1 LGDLEGIA
9 MGFKGVEKVYALQA
23 GREVRVFVKPE
34 EVSDLEAKNMARSIA
49 EKIEKDLKYPG
60 EIRVCLIR
68 ENRIVEFAR

>member
-1 LGDLEGIA
+1 
-9 MGFKGVEKVYALQA
+9 
-23 GREVRVFVKPE
+23 VKPE
-34 EVSDLEAKNMARSIA
+34 EVSDLEARNMARSIA